1 MNNIKMLYFDGIE
14 VSEGIDVNKISS
26 SKVCDICHYWCF
38 LNKAFKFQPY
48 VCNRCHDLLMMSINL
63 SDIAL
68 LKIKNSDYHCI
79 ITEIS
84 KSEVVSL
91 MQNINS
97 TVKSGTL

>member
-1 MNNIKMLYFDGIE
+1 
-14 VSEGIDVNKISS
+14 
-26 SKVCDICHYWCF
+26 
-38 LNKAFKFQPY
+38 
-48 VCNRCHDLLMMSINL
+48 MMSINL
-63 SDIAL
+63 SDTAL

-91 MQNINS
+91 MQNIDS